1 MIEGRTKG
9 QPGNTG
15 DLQQLREKMAV
26 AWTKVVT
33 VKMKRNLFEIGA
45 SISMWDSGKDTGTST
60 L

>member
-15 DLQQLREKMAV
+15 DLQQPREKMAV